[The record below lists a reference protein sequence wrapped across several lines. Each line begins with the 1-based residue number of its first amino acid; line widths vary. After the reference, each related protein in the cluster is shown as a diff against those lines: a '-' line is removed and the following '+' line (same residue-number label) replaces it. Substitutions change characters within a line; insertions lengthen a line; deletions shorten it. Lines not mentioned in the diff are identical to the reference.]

1 MKCTDIPQVVS
12 MYRRLSDLII
22 RNGDFTLQS
31 GELMNQQVAA
41 WFKYQRQEA
50 RSYQEA
56 HWLRDES
63 VARYNAQRLDLNKRK
78 EKLYRRKDVSEWGVP
93 SDRLR
98 EALDNINDAERSFEL
113 MLPNVSFITGF
124 NGHFYRRRAKSIT

>member
-1 MKCTDIPQVVS
+1 

-98 EALDNINDAERSFEL
+98 EALDNINDAEASFSL
-113 MLPNVSFITGF
+113 MLPNVSFKSQF
-124 NGHFYRRRAKSIT
+124 NEQFYRRRAKSIT